1 MSVDYRLLHHFRVS
15 QRREMA
21 SRGELSVL
29 RADEQSDDEPAVEP
43 LAREDSA
50 VAPAPLRPVLP
61 AKTPALPAKTPA
73 PPAKASAR
81 PAKAPALPAKLQ
93 RGQVLTHLLNEDR

>member
-29 RADEQSDDEPAVEP
+29 RADEQSDGEPAVEP

-50 VAPAPLRPVLP
+50 VAPAPL
-61 AKTPALPAKTPA
+61 TPATTPA
-73 PPAKASAR
+73 PPARASAR

>member
-29 RADEQSDDEPAVEP
+29 RTDEEAAGESGAERRSSGDA
-43 LAREDSA
+43 S
-50 VAPAPLRPVLP
+50 VAPAPLTETRR
-61 AKTPALPAKTPA
+61 AKA
-73 PPAKASAR
+73 PPANARPGKTSAL
-81 PAKAPALPAKLQ
+81 PAKAPAKAQ
-93 RGQVLTHLLNEDR
+93 RAQVLTHLLNEDR

>member
-29 RADEQSDDEPAVEP
+29 RPDGNGGGEARVDEHPAAERRV
-43 LAREDSA
+43 S
-50 VAPAPLRPVLP
+50 
-61 AKTPALPAKTPA
+61 TP
-73 PPAKASAR
+73 PPAGAAR
-81 PAKAPALPAKLQ
+81 PQP
-93 RGQVLTHLLNEDR
+93 LTHLLNEDR

>member
-29 RADEQSDDEPAVEP
+29 RTDKPSVDEPVVEP
-43 LAREDSA
+43 RAEAES
-50 VAPAPLRPVLP
+50 PVVPESL
-61 AKTPALPAKTPA
+61 LPA
-73 PPAKASAR
+73 PPAK
-81 PAKAPALPAKLQ
+81 LP

>member
-29 RADEQSDDEPAVEP
+29 HTDQPSDGEPAGERRVEDESSVVP
-43 LAREDSA
+43 ESL
-50 VAPAPLRPVLP
+50 L
-61 AKTPALPAKTPA
+61 PA
-73 PPAKASAR
+73 PPEK
-81 PAKAPALPAKLQ
+81 LP